1 MEAVSTDQMIL
12 YPYISEIKP
21 ILDRILPELPS
32 NSYLVD
38 SMKKL
43 NQNLPIKTVKK
54 SVAE

>member
-1 MEAVSTDQMIL
+1 MEAASTDQMIL

-21 ILDRILPELPS
+21 ILNRVLPELPS

-43 NQNLPIKTVKK
+43 NTGLPIKTIKK
-54 SVAE
+54 SVGE